1 MATFVDPTENDEVD
15 NQNPSALDEM
25 EADAAAEASSQSFE
39 EVVEETPQVDSADE
53 EPSDLPD
60 KYQGKSAKELAE
72 MHSNLEKLM
81 GKQSQEVGELRKAF
95 DAMVKDSIIAR
106 NNEAQAAPEPEV
118 EDVDFFTDPKA
129 AIERAV
135 SNHPTLKQAQ
145 AVAAEMA
152 KKEAIAALQSR
163 HPDMKEVLGNEKFQE
178 WVGASKIRTQLYQN
192 ADRNY
197 DYDSANELLDLWKER
212 QTVVKQTAAVE
223 KVAQKNEVKK
233 AATGSGRSNPTGQT
247 TRKTYRRRDIIELMQ
262 KDPKRYESLQDEIL
276 KAYSEGRVK

>member
-1 MATFVDPTENDEVD
+1 MATFVDPEDKSED
-15 NQNPSALDEM
+15 NQYTSALDEM
-25 EADAAAEASSQSFE
+25 ESAAAESNASFE
-39 EVVEETPQVDSADE
+39 EAVEETPQVEAADE
-53 EPSDLPD
+53 EASDLPD

-95 DAMVKDSIIAR
+95 DAMVKDSIVAR
-106 NNEAQAAPEPEV
+106 NEQAQAAPEPEV
-118 EDVDFFTDPKA
+118 SDVDFFTDPKA

-152 KKEAIAALQSR
+152 KKEAIAALQAK
-163 HPDMKEVLGNEKFQE
+163 HPDMKDVLSDSKFQE

-192 ADRNY
+192 ADQNY
-197 DYDSANELLDLWKER
+197 DYESANELLDLWKER
-212 QTVVKQTAAVE
+212 RQVVKQTAAVE
-223 KVAQKNEVKK
+223 KVAQKNEVRK

-262 KDPKRYESLQDEIL
+262 KDPKRYEAMQDEIM

>member
-1 MATFVDPTENDEVD
+1 MATFVDPEDKSED
-15 NQNPSALDEM
+15 NQYTSALDEM
-25 EADAAAEASSQSFE
+25 ESAAAESNASFE
-39 EVVEETPQVDSADE
+39 EAVEETPQVEAADE
-53 EPSDLPD
+53 ESSDLPD

-95 DAMVKDSIIAR
+95 DAMVKDSIVAR
-106 NNEAQAAPEPEV
+106 NEQAQAAPEPEV
-118 EDVDFFTDPKA
+118 SDVDFFTDPKA

-152 KKEAIAALQSR
+152 KKEAIAALQAK
-163 HPDMKEVLGNEKFQE
+163 HPDMKDVLSDSKFQE

-192 ADRNY
+192 ADQNY
-197 DYDSANELLDLWKER
+197 DYESANELLDLWKER
-212 QTVVKQTAAVE
+212 RQVVKQTAAVE
-223 KVAQKNEVKK
+223 KVAQKNEVRK

-262 KDPKRYESLQDEIL
+262 KDPKRYEAMQDEIM